1 MKVSK
6 SDQKIV
12 RGYRHKMKR
21 VLHIVSSMNMGGLET
36 FIMNIYRNINHTDIQ
51 FDFLEFSE
59 NTCYYDQEINE
70 LGGMIFK
77 VPAKSKNL
85 IRSLLTIKEIVQD
98 NNYHVIHRH
107 YSSASM
113 VLEIAAAKAGG
124 ATQLLSH
131 AHSTNSNT
139 PKLIHY
145 LARPLLNKISTVRL
159 ACSED
164 AGRWMYGKKTF
175 SIINNG
181 INVREF
187 IFNENVRNNM
197 RRELGLTDKKIV
209 GHVGRFNKV
218 KNHAFIIHIFAKL
231 QTIREDTVLVLVGD
245 GPLREQTGILAKK
258 LNVHDKIIF
267 LGLRNDVNT
276 LLQAFDVFVLPSLY
290 EGFPMTLV
298 EAQATGLDCLISN
311 RVTKAASFF
320 EKNKYLGIEID
331 DIPEWATEI
340 DTALKNENDRRNAYI
355 TINKSGY
362 DIAVTSAELM
372 KFYGI

>member
-1 MKVSK
+1 M
-6 SDQKIV
+6 I
-12 RGYRHKMKR
+12 R
-21 VLHIVSSMNMGGLET
+21 VLHIVASMNMGGLET
-36 FIMNIYRNINHTDIQ
+36 FIMNIYRNINRTDIQ
-51 FDFLEFSE
+51 FDFLELSE
-59 NTCYYDQEINE
+59 NTCYYDQEIHK

-85 IRSLLTIKEIVQD
+85 IKSLTKIKKIVQD

-113 VLEIAAAKAGG
+113 VLEIVAAKVGG
-124 ATQLLSH
+124 ATQLISH

-159 ACSED
+159 ACSKD
-164 AGRWMYGKKTF
+164 AGRWMYGKMAF
-175 SIINNG
+175 SVINNG
-181 INVREF
+181 INVDEF
-187 IFNENVRNNM
+187 IFNENVRNNV
-197 RRELGLTDKKIV
+197 RSELGLTDKKIV

-218 KNHAFIIHIFAKL
+218 KNHAFIIHLFAQL

-245 GPLREQTGILAKK
+245 GPLREQTEILAKK
-258 LNVHDKIIF
+258 LNVYDKIVF
-267 LGLRNDVNT
+267 LGVRNDVNR

-298 EAQATGLDCLISN
+298 EAQATGLCCLISN

-320 EKNKYLGIEID
+320 ENNRYLGIEID
-331 DIPEWATEI
+331 NIPNWATEI
-340 DTALKNENDRRNAYI
+340 DTVLGNENDRNNAYI
-355 TINKSGY
+355 TIKNSGY
-362 DIAVTSAELM
+362 DIASTSAELM
-372 KFYGI
+372 KLYGI